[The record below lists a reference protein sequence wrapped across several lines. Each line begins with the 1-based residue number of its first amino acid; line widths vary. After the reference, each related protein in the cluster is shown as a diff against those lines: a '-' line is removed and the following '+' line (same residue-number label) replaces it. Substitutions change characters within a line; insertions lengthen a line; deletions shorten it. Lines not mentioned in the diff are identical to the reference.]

1 MSFLKMKKTLT
12 TLVKVKKI
20 EKDLYR
26 KSKGL
31 ANNVHVANKAG
42 EVNSRNDDFI
52 VQLLPFKKELLY

>member
-1 MSFLKMKKTLT
+1 MKKTLT
-12 TLVKVKKI
+12 TLVKVKKT

-42 EVNSRNDDFI
+42 EDNSRNDDFI
-52 VQLLPFKKELLY
+52 AEATPL